1 MIKCSEFVIESGESQ
16 AVEVLSARQIIVT
29 GDAGSGVRKC
39 LELEFKG
46 STYLETTVLA
56 STMFPFHG
64 YIDELSNINY
74 RMHQRIIDTYRVERV
89 VLASDSAHINSL
101 QGGMGMNGDIHDV
114 FSLVEKLSIVWR
126 GGDDALLDK

>member
-1 MIKCSEFVIESGESQ
+1 
-16 AVEVLSARQIIVT
+16 
-29 GDAGSGVRKC
+29 
-39 LELEFKG
+39 
-46 STYLETTVLA
+46 
-56 STMFPFHG
+56 MFPFHG

-74 RMHQRIIDTYRVERV
+74 RLHQRIVDTYRVERV